1 MWKRKRT
8 LKEEYGTLGH
18 FLRGDNDCHYLG
30 DLYIE
35 GTNFYRHREWR
46 GVRDTAYAFA
56 RWMQTWVKMAGLI
69 GRDPVCMVRAFWKYR
84 WLSAYL
90 ATPMMV
96 DKWIEGDRGMC
107 CAPT

>member
-56 RWMQTWVKMAGLI
+56 LSLI
-69 GRDPVCMVRAFWKYR
+69 H
-84 WLSAYL
+84 
-90 ATPMMV
+90 
-96 DKWIEGDRGMC
+96 I
-107 CAPT
+107 